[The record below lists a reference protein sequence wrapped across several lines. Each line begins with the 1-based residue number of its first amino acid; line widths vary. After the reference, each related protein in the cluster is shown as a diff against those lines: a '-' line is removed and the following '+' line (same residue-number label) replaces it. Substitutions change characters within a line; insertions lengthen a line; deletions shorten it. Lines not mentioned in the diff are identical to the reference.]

1 MKQNSLEIITSPKDQ
16 PSKIG
21 MPLGERGLEMLS
33 SLPVHVPPETVEDIT
48 RSWQDLLHTP
58 LGSKSERD
66 TLEEAMLH
74 LSKPAPAKW
83 ITGRI
88 ASLLAQYFQGDISE
102 GMMKSIADDWY
113 HELREFPA
121 WAIAKAVRWW
131 IGKDNPDRRK
141 KPMAGDIAERAQ
153 KELGPIAV
161 ARAAIRRFDSGFVPM
176 IEQAPKERISKERA
190 DEIMAQAGFAV
201 KKFGGNDK

>member
-1 MKQNSLEIITSPKDQ
+1 MKQNSSKIITSPKDQ

-21 MPLGERGLEMLS
+21 MPLGERGSEMLA

-48 RSWQDLLHTP
+48 HSWQDLLHTP

-88 ASLLAQYFQGDISE
+88 ASLLAQYFQGDFSE
-102 GMMKSIADDWY
+102 AMMKSIADDWY
-113 HELREFPA
+113 HELRELPA
-121 WAIAKAVRWW
+121 WAIVKSVRWW
-131 IGKDNPDRRK
+131 TGKDNSDRRK
-141 KPMAGDIAERAQ
+141 KPLPGDIAERAQ
-153 KELGPIAV
+153 KELGLLFV
-161 ARAAIRRFDSGFVPM
+161 AQSAINRFDNGTALR
-176 IEQAPKERISKERA
+176 IEEAPRERVSKERA
-190 DEIMAQAGFAV
+190 AELMAEAGLSV
-201 KKFGGNDK
+201 KKFGEE